1 MWNHFVRTLQSTHC
15 LTRSRHNKNQFEI
28 VENIEYDKEKL
39 QKTFAE
45 LKIDDIKAGKG
56 RHIFYSEKK

>member
-1 MWNHFVRTLQSTHC
+1 MVCRTLQTTHC
-15 LTRSRHNKNQFEI
+15 LQRSRHNKNQFEI

-56 RHIFYSEKK
+56 RHKS